1 MSEQQS
7 ETPDNGMS
15 LAEMQE
21 SMQAFV
27 EQAVSRGQKSIEL
40 ANAPPQPVGLTPK
53 ELLYSRGT
61 MRLYHYEAQTDEV
74 YRVPV
79 LLVMATTNK
88 AFIFDLAPGRSMIEY
103 MVQQGFDMYV
113 LDWQAPTWA
122 ERGLTLK
129 DYTQDFIPTCVEKIQ
144 QESGVEDVSIIGYC
158 MGGVLSLIYA
168 ATHTDGPL
176 KNLVCLATPVNNHT
190 TSISRVWNDP
200 KFFDVDYLVDTVG
213 ILSAE
218 SVTQMFEMQRPAQRL
233 AGQLRLWDQMLDD
246 DFVDNYRAFNRWGE
260 ETLPLAGEFVRET
273 TKELNWGNKLFTGE
287 LMVDGK
293 NANLANLQVPL
304 LSCVAQHDHLAPRD
318 ATECLLGLVGSEDK
332 EEVLLKGGH
341 VSLIAGP
348 NAAKRMYPRLNE
360 WLALRSV

>member
-1 MSEQQS
+1 MSEQSNQPEA
-7 ETPDNGMS
+7 ETPS
-15 LAEMQE
+15 LAEMQA

-27 EQAVSRGQKSIEL
+27 QQAVERGQKGMEI
-40 ANAPPQPVGLTPK
+40 ANAPPAAVGLTPK
-53 ELLYSRGT
+53 EVLYSRGT
-61 MRLYHYEAQTDEV
+61 LRLYHYEAQTDEV

-103 MVQQGFDMYV
+103 MVKQGFDMYV

-129 DYTQDFIPTCVEKIQ
+129 DYTQDFIPTCIEKIQ
-144 QESGVEDVSIIGYC
+144 RDSGVEDVSVIGYC

-176 KNLVCLATPVNNHT
+176 KNLVCLTTPVNNHT
-190 TSISRVWNDP
+190 TSITRIWNDP
-200 KFFDVDYLVDTVG
+200 KYFDVDYLVDTVG

-260 ETLPLAGEFVRET
+260 ETLPLAGEYVRET
-273 TKELNWGNKLFTGE
+273 TKELNWGNKLYTGE

-293 NANLANLQVPL
+293 NVNLANIKVPL
-304 LSCVAQHDHLAPRD
+304 LSCVAEHDHLAPRD
-318 ATECLLGLVGSEDK
+318 STECMLDLVGSKDK

-348 NAAKRMYPRLNE
+348 NAAKRMWPRLSA
-360 WLALRSV
+360 WLAPRSV